1 MTGEH
6 HTWQLT
12 SGETTARNSRELE
25 IGHHGA
31 YDRHE
36 ERNVKRGIPK
46 IVIPHENET
55 GIYTLDTKSEQRKL
69 DASKVRMGEG
79 KVDTEVKESRN
90 FESRNIQS
98 ETGRLEVPKL
108 QTVPQNHNSQ
118 TAPRTFG
125 SFFAIHSPI
134 ATRPLKSLLPSRG
147 HREKTLPRSM
157 RGSFFNSHPSR
168 EEMGKKP
175 RSLKSFMGDEWYDR
189 VMRCLSPILALLP
202 PLNFITIHYTYF
214 IITLLITSL
223 IFWGSSNPSKS
234 ISYVDSLFLV
244 TSAMTEAGLNTVNL
258 STMTTFQQVILWL
271 LIVVGSAIFVSVA
284 TVRTRKRAFEV
295 RFGEVVGRHKEE
307 RRRERIRSGSR
318 DAMGSRRGDG
328 NDLMGANWKF
338 PSTSGGNRGDDAL
351 EMDEGLKVQ
360 PVGGRSDDN
369 CMTAISEI
377 SPHGGVPKDTGDHI
391 TFAPDAYPVNGKGK
405 AKDVTGGSSNN
416 ETATP
421 ARSTNFQFPTS
432 TSENTIK
439 HRVQETS
446 TLQHT
451 QTGQQDLA
459 PLQYPSYLNSN
470 TTGRNAQFHGLSR
483 AEREHLGGV
492 EYRAISFLAWLVPLY
507 FILWQVLGGI
517 GLGAYMAY
525 NKSNVALENGINPWW
540 LGVFNAISAFN
551 NSGMSLLDLNM
562 IPFQTSVY
570 TLLTMGLLILAGNT
584 AYPLFLR
591 LILYTLLKLLDTFP
605 NLLSPFQHH
614 KPTLLFILRYP
625 RRVYTNLFPSRPTW
639 WLLFMVITLNSIDWV
654 AFELL
659 NIGNSATQ
667 VIEPRYRVLDGLFQ
681 AIAVR
686 SGGFY
691 IISIPSLR
699 IGLQFLYVVMMYISV
714 YPVVITMRHSNVYE
728 ERSLGIY
735 RGDVE
740 TDSNT
745 TRWGRGMKRIRKS
758 ISGRDIGIPRT
769 ASSNSNLNS
778 ASSPKEE
785 TTGTQFVRHQLRS
798 QLSHDLW
805 WLTLATF
812 LIVCIEGSSFER
824 DPITYSVFNV
834 IFEVVSAYGC
844 VGISTGLPDQ
854 DYSFSG
860 GMKKASKV
868 VLVAVMV
875 RGRHRGLP
883 RALDRA
889 VRLPGWEG
897 EGLGGEGGGEREEG
911 LGMGEFGEGGKERD
925 DGGKGKGRERSEEG
939 RGLRKRRFSRGVV
952 GNEEV

>member
-1 MTGEH
+1 MIGDHWKIE
-6 HTWQLT
+6 
-12 SGETTARNSRELE
+12 SSAENTTRNSRDIDGRRKDIDINKQHPKL
-25 IGHHGA
+25 A
-31 YDRHE
+31 
-36 ERNVKRGIPK
+36 IP
-46 IVIPHENET
+46 V
-55 GIYTLDTKSEQRKL
+55 IYTSPPESRKL
-69 DASKVRMGEG
+69 EP
-79 KVDTEVKESRN
+79 
-90 FESRNIQS
+90 
-98 ETGRLEVPKL
+98 PKL
-108 QTVPQNHNSQ
+108 QTESQILNSQ
-118 TAPRTFG
+118 PTPRTFR
-125 SFFAIHSPI
+125 SFFTVHSPI
-134 ATRPLKSLLPSRG
+134 TTRPLKSLLPSHNTRG
-147 HREKTLPRSM
+147 EKDKTLPRSI
-157 RGSFFNSHPSR
+157 RGSFFNSHHSR
-168 EEMGKKP
+168 EEMDKKP
-175 RSLKSFMGDEWYDR
+175 RSLKNFMGDKWYDCSLR
-189 VMRCLSPILALLP
+189 WISPIFALLP

-295 RFGEVVGRHKEE
+295 RFGEVVGRQKEE
-307 RRRERIRSGSR
+307 RKRERMRSGSR
-318 DAMGSRRGDG
+318 EAVETRRGDVGGGDG
-328 NDLMGANWKF
+328 NGLMNGTWKF
-338 PSTSGGNRGDDAL
+338 PSIGGGKSGGEDIL
-351 EMDEGLKVQ
+351 EMNEGLKIR
-360 PVGGRSDDN
+360 PVEEKSDEN

-377 SPHGGVPKDTGDHI
+377 SPHGGIPKDTGDHI
-391 TFAPDAYPVNGKGK
+391 TFAPDAYPANGKGK
-405 AKDVTGGSSNN
+405 AEDITIGNSNN
-416 ETATP
+416 ETTTP
-421 ARSTNFQFPTS
+421 ARSTNFQTPFS
-432 TSENTIK
+432 TSETNTLK
-439 HRVQETS
+439 HRIHEKNTPLHHS
-446 TLQHT
+446 

-492 EYRAISFLAWLVPLY
+492 EYRAISFLAWLVPAY

-605 NLLSPFQHH
+605 NLFSPFQHH

-625 RRVYTNLFPSRPTW
+625 RRVYTNLFPSRATW
-639 WLLFMVITLNSIDWV
+639 WLLFMVITLNSIDWI

-691 IISIPSLR
+691 IISIPTLR

-735 RGDVE
+735 ADDIDPSHTSRI
-740 TDSNT
+740 
-745 TRWGRGMKRIRKS
+745 GRSMKKIKRS
-758 ISGRDIGIPRT
+758 FSGRDIT
-769 ASSNSNLNS
+769 TSSSEVTNP
-778 ASSPKEE
+778 AQKDKDE
-785 TTGTQFVRHQLRS
+785 TTGTQFIHHQLRS

-812 LIVCIEGSSFER
+812 LIVCIEASSFEK

-860 GMKKASKV
+860 GLRSASKV

-897 EGLGGEGGGEREEG
+897 EGLGGEGGDGEGEGEGEQVFGEEG
-911 LGMGEFGEGGKERD
+911 RNGGLGR
-925 DGGKGKGRERSEEG
+925 GREREG
-939 RGLRKRRFSRGVV
+939 ERGGEGDGLRKRRFSRGVADL
-952 GNEEV
+952 EEV

>member
-1 MTGEH
+1 MEIDTPVDSPEQQPRTVGEATEAGMHRKETCYSTTLDSIASITSIRLPNFFTEIQPRESATAKKVTERKNMSGEH
-6 HTWQLT
+6 CTWQVT
-12 SGETTARNSRELE
+12 SGETTARNARELDIE
-25 IGHHGA
+25 SHGA
-31 YDRHE
+31 YGRHE
-36 ERNVKRGIPK
+36 KRRNDNREIPT

-55 GIYTLDTKSEQRKL
+55 RTCTLDTESKQEKP
-69 DASKVRMGEG
+69 DASKVRMREG
-79 KVDTEVKESRN
+79 KVDT
-90 FESRNIQS
+90 ESRNIQS
-98 ETGRLEVPKL
+98 EAGQFGVPKL
-108 QTVPQNHNSQ
+108 QTEPQHSNSQ

-125 SFFAIHSPI
+125 SFFAVHSPI
-134 ATRPLKSLLPSRG
+134 TTRPLKSLLPSRG
-147 HREKTLPRSM
+147 DKENTLPRSV

-168 EEMGKKP
+168 EEMDKKP
-175 RSLKSFMGDEWYDR
+175 RSLKSFVGDEWYDR

-214 IITLLITSL
+214 IVTLLITSL

-234 ISYVDSLFLV
+234 ISYVDSLFMV
-244 TSAMTEAGLNTVNL
+244 TSGMTEAGLNTVNL
-258 STMTTFQQVILWL
+258 SMMTTFQQVILWL

-295 RFGEVVGRHKEE
+295 RFGEVVGRYKEE
-307 RRRERIRSGSR
+307 RRSGRMRSGSQ

-328 NDLMGANWKF
+328 NGLMRANWKF
-338 PSTSGGNRGDDAL
+338 PSTSGGSGGEDAL
-351 EMDEGLKVQ
+351 EMEEGLKVR
-360 PVGGRSDDN
+360 PVGGKSDDN

-377 SPHGGVPKDTGDHI
+377 SPHGGIPKDTGDHI
-391 TFAPDAYPVNGKGK
+391 TFAPGAYPVNGKGK
-405 AKDVTGGSSNN
+405 AKDIAVGSSNN

-421 ARSTNFQFPTS
+421 VRSTNFQIPTS

-446 TLQHT
+446 TPLQQT

-507 FILWQVLGGI
+507 FILWQLLGGI

-525 NKSNVALENGINPWW
+525 NKSSVALENGINPWW

-551 NSGMSLLDLNM
+551 NSGMSLLDLNV

-591 LILYTLLKLLDTFP
+591 LILYTLLKLLDAFP
-605 NLLSPFQHH
+605 NFLSHFQHH
-614 KPTLLFILRYP
+614 KTTLQFILRYP

-691 IISIPSLR
+691 VISIPSLR

-740 TDSNT
+740 TDSHT
-745 TRWGRGMKRIRKS
+745 SRWGRGMKKIRKS
-758 ISGRDIGIPRT
+758 ISGRDIGISHT
-769 ASSNSNLNS
+769 ALSNSNPTS
-778 ASSPKEE
+778 TSPPKDE
-785 TTGTQFVRHQLRS
+785 TTGTQFIHHQLRS

-812 LIVCIEGSSFER
+812 LIVCIESSSFER

-834 IFEVVSAYGC
+834 IFEV
-844 VGISTGLPDQ
+844 
-854 DYSFSG
+854 FFG
-860 GMKKASKV
+860 GV
-868 VLVAVMV
+868 
-875 RGRHRGLP
+875 
-883 RALDRA
+883 
-889 VRLPGWEG
+889 ENG
-897 EGLGGEGGGEREEG
+897 E
-911 LGMGEFGEGGKERD
+911 
-925 DGGKGKGRERSEEG
+925 
-939 RGLRKRRFSRGVV
+939 
-952 GNEEV
+952 

>member
-1 MTGEH
+1 
-6 HTWQLT
+6 
-12 SGETTARNSRELE
+12 
-25 IGHHGA
+25 
-31 YDRHE
+31 
-36 ERNVKRGIPK
+36 
-46 IVIPHENET
+46 
-55 GIYTLDTKSEQRKL
+55 
-69 DASKVRMGEG
+69 
-79 KVDTEVKESRN
+79 
-90 FESRNIQS
+90 
-98 ETGRLEVPKL
+98 
-108 QTVPQNHNSQ
+108 
-118 TAPRTFG
+118 
-125 SFFAIHSPI
+125 
-134 ATRPLKSLLPSRG
+134 
-147 HREKTLPRSM
+147 
-157 RGSFFNSHPSR
+157 
-168 EEMGKKP
+168 
-175 RSLKSFMGDEWYDR
+175 
-189 VMRCLSPILALLP
+189 
-202 PLNFITIHYTYF
+202 
-214 IITLLITSL
+214 
-223 IFWGSSNPSKS
+223 
-234 ISYVDSLFLV
+234 
-244 TSAMTEAGLNTVNL
+244 MTEAGLNTVNL
-258 STMTTFQQVILWL
+258 STMTIFQQVILWL

-295 RFGEVVGRHKEE
+295 RFGEVVGRQKEE
-307 RRRERIRSGSR
+307 RRRERMRSGSR
-318 DAMGSRRGDG
+318 EAVESRRGDVG
-328 NDLMGANWKF
+328 VGVGDGSGFMKDNWKF
-338 PSTSGGNRGDDAL
+338 PSIGGGKNGDEDIV
-351 EMDEGLKVQ
+351 EMNEGLKIR
-360 PVGGRSDDN
+360 PAEGKTDEN

-377 SPHGGVPKDTGDHI
+377 SPLGGIPKDAGDHI
-391 TFAPDAYPVNGKGK
+391 TFAPDAYPGNGKGK
-405 AKDVTGGSSNN
+405 AKDITVGSSNDGTS
-416 ETATP
+416 TA
-421 ARSTNFQFPTS
+421 ARSTNFQTPTS
-432 TSENTIK
+432 TSETNTLK
-439 HRVQETS
+439 HRINEINTPLRHS
-446 TLQHT
+446 

-492 EYRAISFLAWLVPLY
+492 EYRAISFLAWLVPAY

-605 NLLSPFQHH
+605 NFLSPFQHH
-614 KPTLLFILRYP
+614 KATLLFILRYP
-625 RRVYTNLFPSRPTW
+625 RRVYTNLFPSRATW
-639 WLLFMVITLNSIDWV
+639 WLLFMVITLNSIDWI

-691 IISIPSLR
+691 IISIPTLR

-735 RGDVE
+735 TNDIDPSHHTSRI
-740 TDSNT
+740 
-745 TRWGRGMKRIRKS
+745 GRRMKKIKRS
-758 ISGRDIGIPRT
+758 FSGREITTSSSSEVI
-769 ASSNSNLNS
+769 SNS
-778 ASSPKEE
+778 AQKDKEE
-785 TTGTQFVRHQLRS
+785 TTGSQFIHHQLRS

-812 LIVCIEGSSFER
+812 LIVCIEASSFEK
-824 DPITYSVFNV
+824 DPVTYSVFNV

-860 GMKKASKV
+860 GLKSASKV

-897 EGLGGEGGGEREEG
+897 EGLGGEGGEHRG
-911 LGMGEFGEGGKERD
+911 RD
-925 DGGKGKGRERSEEG
+925 DGEEEVFGEDGGNGDGGREGDRDGAEG
-939 RGLRKRRFSRGVV
+939 QGLRKRRFSRGVADL
-952 GNEEV
+952 EEV

>member
-1 MTGEH
+1 MMNDH
-6 HTWQLT
+6 A
-12 SGETTARNSRELE
+12 ARNSREIDE
-25 IGHHGA
+25 IDEQGKDIDVHKQH
-31 YDRHE
+31 
-36 ERNVKRGIPK
+36 PK
-46 IVIPHENET
+46 LVIPV
-55 GIYTLDTKSEQRKL
+55 IYTSPLQSQKL
-69 DASKVRMGEG
+69 EPLNLQ
-79 KVDTEVKESRN
+79 TESRN
-90 FESRNIQS
+90 LGSRPAS
-98 ETGRLEVPKL
+98 
-108 QTVPQNHNSQ
+108 
-118 TAPRTFG
+118 RTFG
-125 SFFAIHSPI
+125 SFLAVHSPI
-134 ATRPLKSLLPSRG
+134 HTRPLRSLLPSPNTHG
-147 HREKTLPRSM
+147 KREKTLPRST
-157 RGSFFNSHPSR
+157 RGSFFISHPSR
-168 EEMGKKP
+168 EEMGKEP
-175 RSLKSFMGDEWYDR
+175 RSLKSFMGDKWYDCSVR
-189 VMRCLSPILALLP
+189 WMSWMSPISALLP

-214 IITLLITSL
+214 IITLLVTSL

-284 TVRTRKRAFEV
+284 TVRTRKRAFEI
-295 RFGEVVGRHKEE
+295 RFGEVVGRQKEE
-307 RRRERIRSGSR
+307 RRRDRLRSGSR
-318 DAMGSRRGDG
+318 EAVESRRGDVG
-328 NDLMGANWKF
+328 GADGSGFMNDAWKF
-338 PSTSGGNRGDDAL
+338 PSIGGGKNGNGD
-351 EMDEGLKVQ
+351 EEIVGMNEGLKIR
-360 PVGGRSDDN
+360 PAEGKTDEN

-377 SPHGGVPKDTGDHI
+377 SPHGGIPKNTGDHI
-391 TFAPDAYPVNGKGK
+391 TFAPDAYPASGKGK
-405 AKDVTGGSSNN
+405 AKEITVGSSNDG
-416 ETATP
+416 TTTP
-421 ARSTNFQFPTS
+421 AHSTNFLFPTS
-432 TSENTIK
+432 NPETNTLK
-439 HRVQETS
+439 HRINEIDTPLRRS
-446 TLQHT
+446 

-459 PLQYPSYLNSN
+459 LLQYPSYLNSN

-492 EYRAISFLAWLVPLY
+492 EYQAISFLAWLVPAY

-525 NKSNVALENGINPWW
+525 NKSDVALENGINPWW

-591 LILYTLLKLLDTFP
+591 LILYTLLKLLDIFP
-605 NLLSPFQHH
+605 NFLSPFQHH

-625 RRVYTNLFPSRPTW
+625 RRVYTNLFPSRATW
-639 WLLFMVITLNSIDWV
+639 WLLFMVITLNSIDWI

-691 IISIPSLR
+691 IISIPTLR

-735 RGDVE
+735 ANDIDPSHTSRI
-740 TDSNT
+740 
-745 TRWGRGMKRIRKS
+745 GRRMKKLKRS
-758 ISGRDIGIPRT
+758 FSGRELT
-769 ASSNSNLNS
+769 TSSSEVT
-778 ASSPKEE
+778 SPSQKDKDE
-785 TTGTQFVRHQLRS
+785 TTGTQFIHHQLRS

-805 WLTLATF
+805 WLTLATL
-812 LIVCIEGSSFER
+812 LIVCIEASSFQK

-844 VGISTGLPDQ
+844 VGISIGLPDQ

-860 GMKKASKV
+860 GLRSASKV

-883 RALDRA
+883 MALDRA

-897 EGLGGEGGGEREEG
+897 EGLGGEGGER
-911 LGMGEFGEGGKERD
+911 GEG
-925 DGGKGKGRERSEEG
+925 
-939 RGLRKRRFSRGVV
+939 
-952 GNEEV
+952 

>member
-1 MTGEH
+1 MSSEH
-6 HTWQLT
+6 RTWQLT

-25 IGHHGA
+25 IGHHEA

-36 ERNVKRGIPK
+36 EIRNDNRGIPK

-55 GIYTLDTKSEQRKL
+55 GIYTL
-69 DASKVRMGEG
+69 
-79 KVDTEVKESRN
+79 
-90 FESRNIQS
+90 
-98 ETGRLEVPKL
+98 EVPKL
-108 QTVPQNHNSQ
+108 QTVSQNLNSQ

-134 ATRPLKSLLPSRG
+134 ATRPLESLLPSRG
-147 HREKTLPRSM
+147 HKEKTLPRSM

-168 EEMGKKP
+168 EEMDKKP

-189 VMRCLSPILALLP
+189 VMRCLSPVLALLP

-234 ISYVDSLFLV
+234 ISYVDSLFMV

-307 RRRERIRSGSR
+307 RRRERMRSGSR
-318 DAMGSRRGDG
+318 EAMGSRRGDG
-328 NDLMGANWKF
+328 NGLMGANWKF
-338 PSTSGGNRGDDAL
+338 PSTSGGNGGEDAL
-351 EMDEGLKVQ
+351 EMDEGLKEGLRVQ
-360 PVGGRSDDN
+360 PVGGKSDDN

-377 SPHGGVPKDTGDHI
+377 SPHGGIPKDAGDHI
-391 TFAPDAYPVNGKGK
+391 TFAPDAYPTNGKGK
-405 AKDVTGGSSNN
+405 AKDITVASSNN

-421 ARSTNFQFPTS
+421 ARSTNFQLPTS

-439 HRVQETS
+439 NRVQETS
-446 TLQHT
+446 TPIHHT

-745 TRWGRGMKRIRKS
+745 SRWGRGMKRIRKS

-769 ASSNSNLNS
+769 ASSNSNPNS
-778 ASSPKEE
+778 SSSPKEE

-834 IFEVVSAYGC
+834 IFEV
-844 VGISTGLPDQ
+844 
-854 DYSFSG
+854 FFG
-860 GMKKASKV
+860 G
-868 VLVAVMV
+868 
-875 RGRHRGLP
+875 
-883 RALDRA
+883 D
-889 VRLPGWEG
+889 EDG
-897 EGLGGEGGGEREEG
+897 E
-911 LGMGEFGEGGKERD
+911 
-925 DGGKGKGRERSEEG
+925 
-939 RGLRKRRFSRGVV
+939 
-952 GNEEV
+952 

>member
-1 MTGEH
+1 MMNDHWKIE
-6 HTWQLT
+6 
-12 SGETTARNSRELE
+12 SSAENTARNSREIDE
-25 IGHHGA
+25 QGKDIDHHKPHPRLA
-31 YDRHE
+31 
-36 ERNVKRGIPK
+36 IP
-46 IVIPHENET
+46 V
-55 GIYTLDTKSEQRKL
+55 IYTSPPESRKL
-69 DASKVRMGEG
+69 EPPN
-79 KVDTEVKESRN
+79 TQTESRN
-90 FESRNIQS
+90 
-98 ETGRLEVPKL
+98 LA
-108 QTVPQNHNSQ
+108 SQ
-118 TAPRTFG
+118 PAPRTFG
-125 SFFAIHSPI
+125 SFFAVHSPI
-134 ATRPLKSLLPSRG
+134 NTRPLKSLLPSHNIRG
-147 HREKTLPRSM
+147 KREKTLPRSM

-168 EEMGKKP
+168 EEMDKKP
-175 RSLKSFMGDEWYDR
+175 RSLKSFMGDKWYDCSLR
-189 VMRCLSPILALLP
+189 WISPILALLP

-295 RFGEVVGRHKEE
+295 RFGEVVGRQKEE
-307 RRRERIRSGSR
+307 RRRERMRSGSR
-318 DAMGSRRGDG
+318 EAVESRRGDVGGGGDG
-328 NDLMGANWKF
+328 NGLMHGTWKF
-338 PSTSGGNRGDDAL
+338 PSIGGGKRGGEDIV
-351 EMDEGLKVQ
+351 EMNEGLKIR
-360 PVGGRSDDN
+360 PTEGKTDEN

-377 SPHGGVPKDTGDHI
+377 SPRGGIPKDTGDHI
-391 TFAPDAYPVNGKGK
+391 TFAPDAYSENGKGK
-405 AKDVTGGSSNN
+405 AKDITVGSSNN
-416 ETATP
+416 ETITA
-421 ARSTNFQFPTS
+421 ARTNLQFPTS
-432 TSENTIK
+432 TSETNTLK
-439 HRVQETS
+439 HQIHETNTPLHHS
-446 TLQHT
+446 

-459 PLQYPSYLNSN
+459 PLQYPSYLNSS

-492 EYRAISFLAWLVPLY
+492 EYRAISFLAWLVPAY

-525 NKSNVALENGINPWW
+525 NKSNVTLENGINPWW

-605 NLLSPFQHH
+605 NFLSPFQHH
-614 KPTLLFILRYP
+614 KATLLFILRYP
-625 RRVYTNLFPSRPTW
+625 RRVYTNLFPSRATW
-639 WLLFMVITLNSIDWV
+639 WLLFMVITLNSIDWI

-691 IISIPSLR
+691 IISIPTLR

-735 RGDVE
+735 ANDIDPSHTSRI
-740 TDSNT
+740 
-745 TRWGRGMKRIRKS
+745 GRSMKKIKRS
-758 ISGRDIGIPRT
+758 FSGRDIT
-769 ASSNSNLNS
+769 ASSSEVPNP
-778 ASSPKEE
+778 AQKDKDE
-785 TTGTQFVRHQLRS
+785 TTGTQFINHQLRS

-812 LIVCIEGSSFER
+812 LIVCIEASSFEK

-860 GMKKASKV
+860 GLKSASKV

-897 EGLGGEGGGEREEG
+897 EGLGGEGGEGEGE
-911 LGMGEFGEGGKERD
+911 GMGDEEVFGEGGNSGVERERD
-925 DGGKGKGRERSEEG
+925 GEGEG
-939 RGLRKRRFSRGVV
+939 RGLRKRRFSRGVADL
-952 GNEEV
+952 EEV

>member
-6 HTWQLT
+6 CTWQVT
-12 SGETTARNSRELE
+12 SGETTARNSTDLE
-25 IGHHGA
+25 IESHEA
-31 YDRHE
+31 YGRREKLRNDDRE
-36 ERNVKRGIPK
+36 IPK

-55 GIYTLDTKSEQRKL
+55 GTCTLDTESKQRKL

-79 KVDTEVKESRN
+79 
-90 FESRNIQS
+90 QL
-98 ETGRLEVPKL
+98 GVPKL
-108 QTVPQNHNSQ
+108 QTEPRNLNSQ

-125 SFFAIHSPI
+125 SFFAVHSPI

-147 HREKTLPRSM
+147 DKEKTLPRSM

-168 EEMGKKP
+168 EEMDKKP

-189 VMRCLSPILALLP
+189 VMRCLSPILALFP

-214 IITLLITSL
+214 IVTLLITSL

-234 ISYVDSLFLV
+234 ISYVDSLFMV
-244 TSAMTEAGLNTVNL
+244 TSGMTEAGLNTVNL
-258 STMTTFQQVILWL
+258 STLTTFQQVILWL

-295 RFGEVVGRHKEE
+295 RFGEVVGRYKEE
-307 RRRERIRSGSR
+307 RRRERMRSGSR

-328 NDLMGANWKF
+328 NGLMRANWTF
-338 PSTSGGNRGDDAL
+338 PPTSGGNGGEDAL
-351 EMDEGLKVQ
+351 EMEEGLKVR
-360 PVGGRSDDN
+360 PVGGEGDDN

-377 SPHGGVPKDTGDHI
+377 SPRGGIPKDMGDHI
-391 TFAPDAYPVNGKGK
+391 TFAPNAYPVNGKGK
-405 AKDVTGGSSNN
+405 ANDVTVGSSNN

-432 TSENTIK
+432 ISENTIK

-446 TLQHT
+446 TPIQQT

-459 PLQYPSYLNSN
+459 PLQYPSYLNPN

-507 FILWQVLGGI
+507 FILWQLLGGI

-551 NSGMSLLDLNM
+551 NSGMSLLDLNV

-605 NLLSPFQHH
+605 NVLSPFQHH

-691 IISIPSLR
+691 VISIPSLR
-699 IGLQFLYVVMMYISV
+699 IGLQFLYVIMMYISV

-740 TDSNT
+740 TDSHT
-745 TRWGRGMKRIRKS
+745 SRWGRGMKRIRKS
-758 ISGRDIGIPRT
+758 ISGRDIGIPHT
-769 ASSNSNLNS
+769 ASSNSNITS
-778 ASSPKEE
+778 TSPPDE
-785 TTGTQFVRHQLRS
+785 TTGTQFIHHQLRS

-812 LIVCIEGSSFER
+812 LIVCIESSSFEK

-860 GMKKASKV
+860 GLRTASKV

-897 EGLGGEGGGEREEG
+897 EGLGGEGGGEREEEEVVI
-911 LGMGEFGEGGKERD
+911 GECGEGGKERD
-925 DGGKGKGRERSEEG
+925 GGKGKERERSEEG
-939 RGLRKRRFSRGVV
+939 RGLRKRRFSRGV
-952 GNEEV
+952 GGTEEV